1 MEDRAISWHYIL
13 LISLLQIF
21 LLTLPIDGSRIVF
34 KVDEEYEGK
43 NCTAPNGS
51 TGICLSYNKCRDLTQ
66 WKVQNN
72 LRNKSDLLKMFCGN
86 SRIIVCCNQTNPYYS
101 DSNYISKLNP
111 KGLAILEAVE
121 CSRPKGDRISKGK
134 KVAMGEYPFMA
145 TLEYN
150 VEGRRFLCAGTL
162 LTSRFVLT
170 AAHCIH
176 SHLISV
182 RLGEHDLSTEI
193 DCTPSSLRLCLPKP
207 EDYKIEK
214 TIIHPDYMKPR
225 FANDIALIKLDRDVI
240 RTVNTK
246 PICLPITQL
255 VYDNSDSIDYYKIA
269 GWGRTE
275 NGTNTDVLQ
284 HAEIPHQKREVCQN
298 IFKQAGVEITDNQIC
313 AGGENEVDTCK
324 GDSGGPLFAMVPFTK
339 LGETEINRQVQFGIV
354 SFGLSGCGGKTARA
368 AVYTNLFS
376 FMPWITDIIANNA

>member
-134 KVAMGEYPFMA
+134 KWQWNKR
-145 TLEYN
+145 T
-150 VEGRRFLCAGTL
+150 
-162 LTSRFVLT
+162 
-170 AAHCIH
+170 
-176 SHLISV
+176 
-182 RLGEHDLSTEI
+182 LGEHDLSTEI

-298 IFKQAGVEITDNQIC
+298 IFKQAGVEITDNQIVL
-313 AGGENEVDTCK
+313 AVR
-324 GDSGGPLFAMVPFTK
+324 MK
-339 LGETEINRQVQFGIV
+339 LILVKVILVVLYLLWYHLRNSVK
-354 SFGLSGCGGKTARA
+354 LK
-368 AVYTNLFS
+368 
-376 FMPWITDIIANNA
+376 